1 MQFRAKFAAIRCSFT
16 CSFRLHVQRI
26 LVHHVISPKSG
37 LQSTNCFCFRFE
49 ILFLAFPNPDIFD
62 MQRFFTC
69 VIKIQCDMLLCYV
82 NNNETPAKLSEVDAN
97 GIIPLPIRTTVLVG

>member
-1 MQFRAKFAAIRCSFT
+1 MQFHMFVSVARAKDSCSS
-16 CSFRLHVQRI
+16 C
-26 LVHHVISPKSG
+26 SPKSR

-69 VIKIQCDMLLCYV
+69 VIEIQSDMLLCYV
-82 NNNETPAKLSEVDAN
+82 NNNETLAKLSEMDAN
-97 GIIPLPIRTTVLVG
+97 GIIPLSIRTTVLVG

>member
-1 MQFRAKFAAIRCSFT
+1 MSFVQNRD
-16 CSFRLHVQRI
+16 FNRLNGTE
-26 LVHHVISPKSG
+26 SNS
-37 LQSTNCFCFRFE
+37 S
-49 ILFLAFPNPDIFD
+49 LAFSNLDIFD